1 MLWIVST
8 QIIQIR
14 LILLETLTISNSEI
28 IFAWFLSYLGKF
40 IFKASMWKDYVS
52 GIMSHPAHVISL
64 YLQVQRYVLI
74 LIK

>member
-40 IFKASMWKDYVS
+40 IFECFFVKTFVGDFSSVFSVKHLLGS
-52 GIMSHPAHVISL
+52 F
-64 YLQVQRYVLI
+64 
-74 LIK
+74 